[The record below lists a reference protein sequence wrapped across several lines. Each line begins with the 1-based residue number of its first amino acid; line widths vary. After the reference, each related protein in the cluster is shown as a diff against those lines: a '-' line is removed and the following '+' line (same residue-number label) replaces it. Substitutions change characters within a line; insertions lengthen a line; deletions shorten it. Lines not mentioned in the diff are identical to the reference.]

1 MKIILNHA
9 VQERRSI
16 LAPGTELEK
25 DDAEAQSM
33 IARSV
38 ARAVPSET
46 SVAADPPAGEAFD
59 AGVAVG
65 ASESTSGD
73 DAPVVLTEADKKLFL
88 SYSRDV
94 ALEWIESIPAGE
106 KEFLQA
112 VLELEQ
118 ANRKRATVLD
128 ALGRKL
134 FPAVP
139 D

>member
-1 MKIILNHA
+1 MKIILINA
-9 VQERRSI
+9 VQERRNI

-33 IARSV
+33 IARGV

-46 SVAADPPAGEAFD
+46 SVAAEPPAGGASD
-59 AGVAVG
+59 AGAADG
-65 ASESTSGD
+65 ASEQTSGD

-88 SYSRDV
+88 SFGRDV
-94 ALEWIESIPAGE
+94 ALEWLESIPAAE
-106 KEFLQA
+106 KQFLQG

-118 ANRKRATVLD
+118 ANKKRATVLD

-134 FPAVP
+134 FPPVQ